1 MHNSKII
8 SNYVSLG
15 HGLSVRLPALLS
27 KHQTLLMNP
36 DETSRGRFYK

>member
-15 HGLSVRLPALLS
+15 RGLSAHLPALLS
-27 KHQTLLMNP
+27 KHQTFLMNT
-36 DETSRGRFYK
+36 DETSPGRFYK